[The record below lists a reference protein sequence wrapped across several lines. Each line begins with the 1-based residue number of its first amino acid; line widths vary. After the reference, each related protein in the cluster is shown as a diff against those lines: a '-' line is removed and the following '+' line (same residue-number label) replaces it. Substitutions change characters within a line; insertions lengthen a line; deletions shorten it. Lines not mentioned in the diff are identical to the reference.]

1 MDRCAFSG
9 PEMDKR
15 HLPVATG
22 EKVGLDIGSSI
33 GGSLPDHVCKLCAV
47 RLTL

>member
-9 PEMDKR
+9 QEMDKR
-15 HLPVATG
+15 HLSEATG
-22 EKVGLDIGSSI
+22 EKVGLDSGSFIS
-33 GGSLPDHVCKLCAV
+33 GSLPDHVCKLCAV